1 MRPVVLVGPSLKG
14 YEVTDMMQKALFD
27 FLRKRFENRIVITR
41 VTADI
46 SMAKRSVLNNPTKRA
61 AVERSNSRSAG
72 IGMSLISGM
81 LLLAVCF
88 HVCFLLLSC
97 TVLYFGHFCTC

>member
-1 MRPVVLVGPSLKG
+1 MLVGPSLKG

-27 FLRKRFENRIVITR
+27 FLRKRFENRVVITR

-61 AVERSNSRSAG
+61 AVERSNSRSTG
-72 IGMSLISGM
+72 IGKLVSSDLFSF
-81 LLLAVCF
+81 V
-88 HVCFLLLSC
+88 
-97 TVLYFGHFCTC
+97 

>member
-1 MRPVVLVGPSLKG
+1 MLVGPSLKG

-27 FLRKRFENRIVITR
+27 FVRKRFDNRVVITR

-46 SMAKRSVLNNPTKRA
+46 SMAKKSTLSNPNKRA

-72 IGMSLISGM
+72 
-81 LLLAVCF
+81 AVGKCK
-88 HVCFLLLSC
+88 
-97 TVLYFGHFCTC
+97 Y

>member
-1 MRPVVLVGPSLKG
+1 MLVGPSLKG

-46 SMAKRSVLNNPTKRA
+46 SMAKRSVLNNPAKRTG
-61 AVERSNSRSAG
+61 VERSNSRST
-72 IGMSLISGM
+72 GMGELRHITTPCVPPPISP
-81 LLLAVCF
+81 VC
-88 HVCFLLLSC
+88 CM
-97 TVLYFGHFCTC
+97 

>member
-14 YEVTDMMQKALFD
+14 FEVTDMMQKALFD

-46 SMAKRSVLNNPTKRA
+46 SMAKRSVLNNPGKRT
-61 AVERSNSRSAG
+61 AVERSNSRSTG
-72 IGMSLISGM
+72 IG
-81 LLLAVCF
+81 
-88 HVCFLLLSC
+88 
-97 TVLYFGHFCTC
+97 

>member
-1 MRPVVLVGPSLKG
+1 MLVGPSLKG

-27 FLRKRFENRIVITR
+27 FVRKRFDNRVVITR

-46 SMAKRSVLNNPTKRA
+46 SMAKKSTLSNPNKRA

-72 IGMSLISGM
+72 
-81 LLLAVCF
+81 AVGKCKR
-88 HVCFLLLSC
+88 
-97 TVLYFGHFCTC
+97 

>member
-1 MRPVVLVGPSLKG
+1 MLVGPSLKG

-27 FLRKRFENRIVITR
+27 FVRKRFDNRVVITR

-46 SMAKRSVLNNPTKRA
+46 SMAKKSTLSNPNKRA

-72 IGMSLISGM
+72 
-81 LLLAVCF
+81 AVGKCKN
-88 HVCFLLLSC
+88 
-97 TVLYFGHFCTC
+97 